1 MTHLA
6 LPLQPFRGASA
17 YWLQFPARCLT
28 LGIASF
34 RAGWTAMH
42 TTAMY
47 LPDALSD
54 VEQKS
59 FVDLIHA
66 SLNYPGD
73 VSEPDL
79 PSARAA

>member
-1 MTHLA
+1 
-6 LPLQPFRGASA
+6 
-17 YWLQFPARCLT
+17 
-28 LGIASF
+28 
-34 RAGWTAMH
+34 MH

-47 LPDALSD
+47 LPDTLSD

-59 FVDLIHA
+59 FVDLIHS

-79 PSARAA
+79 SSARAA